1 MEWLKWLV
9 DLFLHLDRHLA
20 EIIGQYGAWT
30 YALLTVVIFCET
42 GLVAT
47 PFLPGDSLLFAA
59 GALAA
64 LPGSPLSIWL
74 LFLLLAGAAVLGD
87 TVNYWIG
94 HRIGPRAFSGNVR
107 FLKKEYLDR
116 THEFYERYGG
126 KTIVIARFVPIVR
139 TFAPFVAGVGS
150 MSYRRFIVYNV
161 TGGVL
166 WVAICL
172 SAGYLFGNI
181 PFVKR
186 NFSLV
191 ILAIIFISI
200 LPGLIEYL
208 RHRARARKAASPSGS
223 EPQRLPVE

>member
-20 EIIGQYGAWT
+20 EIIGQYGPWT
-30 YALLTVVIFCET
+30 YALLAVVIFCET

-59 GALAA
+59 GAL
-64 LPGSPLSIWL
+64 SIWL
-74 LFLLLAGAAVLGD
+74 LFVLLAGAAILGD

-161 TGGVL
+161 TGGLL
-166 WVAICL
+166 WVAVCL
-172 SAGYLFGNI
+172 SGGYLFGNI

-191 ILAIIFISI
+191 ILAIIFVSI

-208 RHRARARKAASPSGS
+208 RHRARGRAQRAAAGANESHSV
-223 EPQRLPVE
+223 PVE